1 MIFVEIK
8 ILGTGCDKC
17 DKLEA
22 NAKKAVE
29 ELGIDATVK
38 KIDDLV
44 EIMTHGVMTTPALV
58 IDGAVKAP
66 GKVLSVEDIKKY
78 IAK

>member
-1 MIFVEIK
+1 MEIK

-17 DKLEA
+17 NKLEA

-29 ELGIDATVK
+29 ELGIEADVI

-44 EIMTHGVMTTPALV
+44 EIMQHGVLNPPALV
-58 IDGAVKAP
+58 IDGEVKVA
-66 GKVLSVEDIKKY
+66 GKSVDVKTIKKY
-78 IAK
+78 ITSK

>member
-1 MIFVEIK
+1 MEIK

-29 ELGIDATVK
+29 ELGIEADVI

-44 EIMTHGVMTTPALV
+44 EIMQHGVLNPPALV
-58 IDGAVKAP
+58 IDGQVKVTGKAVDVKT
-66 GKVLSVEDIKKY
+66 IKKY
-78 IAK
+78 ITSK

>member
-1 MIFVEIK
+1 MEIK

-29 ELGIDATVK
+29 ELGIDASIIKV
-38 KIDDLV
+38 DDLV
-44 EIMTHGVMTTPALV
+44 EIMKHGVLNPPALV
-58 IDGAVKAP
+58 IDGQIKVTGKSVDVKT
-66 GKVLSVEDIKKY
+66 IKKY
-78 IAK
+78 ITSK